1 LERPIN
7 NICREKER
15 DKEMPKQSGK
25 ILEKMIL
32 KIMEKLQK
40 RVKAANQTCF
50 FYDYNNVS
58 LMTDFVPR
66 TSGNWEE
73 ELQLHTLV

>member
-25 ILEKMIL
+25 ILEKMSL

-40 RVKAANQTCF
+40 GVKAAKPDLF
-50 FYDYNNVS
+50 LLRLY
-58 LMTDFVPR
+58 
-66 TSGNWEE
+66 
-73 ELQLHTLV
+73 

>member
-15 DKEMPKQSGK
+15 DKEMPKQSGR
-25 ILEKMIL
+25 IFEKMSL

-40 RVKAANQTCF
+40 RVKAARTRP
-50 FYDYNNVS
+50 VS
-58 LMTDFVPR
+58 STTIPM
-66 TSGNWEE
+66 SY
-73 ELQLHTLV
+73 

>member
-1 LERPIN
+1 
-7 NICREKER
+7 
-15 DKEMPKQSGK
+15 
-25 ILEKMIL
+25 MIL

-50 FYDYNNVS
+50 FYDYTNVS

>member
-1 LERPIN
+1 MEPPIN

-25 ILEKMIL
+25 ILEKMSL

-40 RVKAANQTCF
+40 RVKAARTRP
-50 FYDYNNVS
+50 VS
-58 LMTDFVPR
+58 SMTILMY
-66 TSGNWEE
+66 
-73 ELQLHTLV
+73 H